1 MYPSS
6 LIIIPE
12 PFAVAVVE
20 ERLKI
25 ELTEYSTL
33 IATIDGCTFFAT
45 PTAVS
50 EYPWSEISCVFKLV
64 ELFSLELLSLLE
76 ESVTT
81 SFSKNACL
89 ILGTFTQ
96 SPTVRAAPSTPHTKG
111 SITTL
116 PNPAPFVFSF

>member
-50 EYPWSEISCVFKLV
+50 EYP
-64 ELFSLELLSLLE
+64 
-76 ESVTT
+76 
-81 SFSKNACL
+81 
-89 ILGTFTQ
+89 
-96 SPTVRAAPSTPHTKG
+96 
-111 SITTL
+111 
-116 PNPAPFVFSF
+116 

>member
-64 ELFSLELLSLLE
+64 ELF
-76 ESVTT
+76 
-81 SFSKNACL
+81 
-89 ILGTFTQ
+89 
-96 SPTVRAAPSTPHTKG
+96 H
-111 SITTL
+111 
-116 PNPAPFVFSF
+116 